1 MNQEFPVNDTLVN
14 RPARRSRGRRTYDMR
29 SVCGTTG
36 CVATADAKEGTAIQP
51 PLVFDQV
58 DGAWLA
64 VGIAPNSMA

>member
-1 MNQEFPVNDTLVN
+1 
-14 RPARRSRGRRTYDMR
+14 MR
-29 SVCGTTG
+29 SVCGTAG
-36 CVATADAKEGTAIQP
+36 CVATADAKEGPAIQP